1 MAEKLTKEVMEAIKT
16 GGRAKVFRA
25 ESVSDFQSKQ
35 RMAYWVKQNCPR
47 KDGGIYVINSSGVG
61 MTVTVKVVKENDK

>member
-1 MAEKLTKEVMEAIKT
+1 MEAIKA

-25 ESVSDFQSKQ
+25 ESVADFQSKQ

-47 KDGGIYVINSSGVG
+47 KDGGIYNISSSGVG
-61 MTVTVKVVKENDK
+61 MTVTIKVEKGEGK